1 MSATTDQVVGLSRTN
16 AHGYADPTSYKALK
30 KIQGA
35 EYEARPLTYICSPY
49 SGNVRQNQ
57 ALARDFC
64 AFAVAAG
71 HIPIAPHLFFPQ
83 FMDDTDPDERELP
96 GFGLRGN
103 GYRQRPH

>member
-57 ALARDFC
+57 A
-64 AFAVAAG
+64 
-71 HIPIAPHLFFPQ
+71 
-83 FMDDTDPDERELP
+83 
-96 GFGLRGN
+96 
-103 GYRQRPH
+103 

>member
-35 EYEARPLTYICSPY
+35 EYEARPLTYVCSPF

-57 ALARDFC
+57 ALAREFC

-71 HIPIAPHLFFPQ
+71 YIPVSYTHL
-83 FMDDTDPDERELP
+83 TLP
-96 GFGLRGN
+96 TICSV
-103 GYRQRPH
+103 